1 MEIVKRLKVPASYF
15 FTKVVESIVMDIKQS
30 TGDSLALEELAGC
43 EYEKKYPNGQR
54 VKIRIIELVKDKTY
68 TFETS
73 NARNVFVSSY
83 EIKTLDEGSC
93 EIHYSE
99 TVESHGTLNKVNDA
113 LVGFMFGFFKKKQ
126 FKKMLEQVE
135 ASY

>member
-1 MEIVKRLKVPASYF
+1 MKIVKRLKVPAPYF
-15 FTKVVESIVMDIKQS
+15 FTKVVESIMIDIKQS
-30 TGDSLALEELAGC
+30 TGENLTLEQLEGY
-43 EYEKKYPNGQR
+43 EYVKKYPNGQR
-54 VKIRIIELVKDKTY
+54 VKIQILELIKGEKY
-68 TFETS
+68 TFQTS
-73 NARNVFVSSY
+73 NVRNVFVSTY
-83 EIKTLDEGSC
+83 EIKPLDEGSC

-113 LVGFMFGFFKKKQ
+113 LVGVLFGFFKKRQ